1 MVDEQKRQEIL
12 QRLIDGVVNFEDEDV
27 VKTSEEALSIGMDP
41 YDAIMSGLSAGM
53 EKVGELWDSGEYFV
67 PEVLLSSDALYAGL
81 DVLKPH
87 VKLQAAGN
95 NRYHVVIGT
104 IQGDIHDIGKNLVK
118 MMFDVAG
125 FNVHDLG
132 VDVSPEKFVEEQV
145 STDADLICLST
156 MMTTTM
162 MGMKKI
168 IESTRA
174 KNPNV
179 KIMIGGAPINAEMV
193 ERFGADATADD
204 ATNALREAIDMISAL

>member
-162 MGMKKI
+162 MGMQKI